1 LAKRKKKTPKNSNK
15 NSKKEKQE
23 NAIILG
29 VFLVFIVAVAYLF
42 YFLNVKTPDEDII
55 ASVNGNEIT
64 RDDLDW
70 WYKVSILPEYRDV
83 ITKQD
88 FMVLSLIPQE
98 VLVQKAK
105 KQNIKVTEDDVE
117 KLLGLYI
124 IENGLTLDEFEKHL
138 SSRSLTIE
146 DIKISF
152 ETRAFV
158 NKLLEKENVLIGDG
172 VFSDDE
178 TGIQEYVDN
187 LIDSSDI
194 KIFPENIE
202 KLVLRSFEATGDE
215 ICDEDKPIIR
225 LYTTRSCEVCEESTE
240 IFEALVNDLV
250 KDGRIQAMHWSLD
263 AGDDLLTSEKEKGI
277 PKEEVDIFKKYSPN
291 KLVPAVV
298 LGCEYKKVGKFG
310 SEEQDEF
317 EAILKVLT
325 GG

>member
-1 LAKRKKKTPKNSNK
+1 MAKKRKKTPKNSRK
-15 NSKKEKQE
+15 NEKKE

-29 VFLVFIVAVAYLF
+29 IFLIFIAVVAYLF
-42 YFLNVKTPDEDII
+42 YFLNIKTSDEDII

-64 RDDLDW
+64 RDELDW
-70 WYKVSILPEYRDV
+70 WYKVSILPEYRDI

-88 FMVLSLIPQE
+88 FLMLSLLPQE
-98 VLVQKAK
+98 VLVQQAK
-105 KQNIKVTEDDVE
+105 KQNIKVKGDDVE
-117 KLLGLYI
+117 KLLGLFI

-146 DIKISF
+146 DIKKSF
-152 ETRAFV
+152 ETRAFI
-158 NKLLEKENVLIGDG
+158 NKLLEKENIFIGDET
-172 VFSDDE
+172 VPDDG
-178 TGIQEYVDN
+178 TSMQEYVDN

-225 LYTTRSCEVCEESTE
+225 LYTTRSCSICEESDQV
-240 IFEALVNDLV
+240 FEALVNGLV
-250 KDGRIQAMHWSLD
+250 KDGKIGAMHWSLD
-263 AGDDLLTSEKEKGI
+263 TGDDLLTLEKEKGI
-277 PKEEVDIFKKYSPN
+277 PKEEVEIFKKYSPN

-298 LGCEYKKVGKFG
+298 LGCKYKKIGKFG
-310 SEEQDEF
+310 LEERDEF
-317 EAILKVLT
+317 KAILKVLT